1 MTREPYPRTIDNVTI
16 TDHAKDQARD
26 RVIGGTEIVKAI
38 EEGEIDEDLP
48 SRVAPDD
55 SKDRSHQIAYV
66 LDFPGSELVVVLDSI
81 NNQIVTVYYS
91 DEFGAEKG
99 AIGSRRFGAGP
110 TSGAFSLDFIDKF

>member
-1 MTREPYPRTIDNVTI
+1 MTNGYPRSTENIFL

-66 LDFPGSELVVVLDSI
+66 LDFPGSDLVVVLDT
-81 NNQIVTVYYS
+81 NNNMVVTVYYS
-91 DEFGAEKG
+91 DETGAEKG
-99 AIGSRRFGAGP
+99 ALGSRRFGAGP
-110 TSGAFSLDFIDKF
+110 TDGLLGGVF